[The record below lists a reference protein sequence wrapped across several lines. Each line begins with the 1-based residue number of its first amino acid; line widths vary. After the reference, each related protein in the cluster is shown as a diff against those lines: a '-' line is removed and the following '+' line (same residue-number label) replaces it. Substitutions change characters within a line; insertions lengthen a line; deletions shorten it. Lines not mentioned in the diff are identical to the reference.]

1 MSKRIKIGFL
11 LGLARFVRRLH
22 LLLLIIGKMS
32 MDSNPEYFNLVVKNK
47 IVINIVPW
55 VQALGFAIEMLKGR

>member
-1 MSKRIKIGFL
+1 MSKIIKIGFL
-11 LGLARFVRRLH
+11 LSLARFVRRLH
-22 LLLLIIGKMS
+22 LLFFIVGKMS

-55 VQALGFAIEMLKGR
+55 VQALGFALEMLKER